1 MSKIK
6 EYRNRIKSIN
16 NIKKITKSMQMI
28 AVSKMRKAEK
38 VAKTGKAYN
47 RNIVDLFRLISKD
60 TDLKNNPLFF
70 KRDGGKKLIVVFS
83 PNRGFAGS
91 LLVSEMNLFLN
102 KIKEFNGEEVEVIMV
117 GRKLRKYVQ
126 GRVSKVIA
134 DFSEIGENPTIQEI
148 KGVSKLILETY
159 LDGEYDEVFVLYAD
173 YVNSLIQKPT
183 LTRLLPA
190 QLGESDGGEELY
202 REREFLFEPERST
215 LLDSLVSLYVDNT
228 LFQLRAETVAS
239 EYAARMSAMKNATDK
254 AEDLGYVLNLEL
266 NKLRQDTITRE
277 LGEITSAT
285 I

>member
-202 REREFLFEPERST
+202 REREFLFEPERTT

>member
-70 KRDGGKKLIVVFS
+70 KRDRGKKLIVVFS

-202 REREFLFEPERST
+202 REREFLFEPERTT